1 LTEARMGNDADP
13 QLRSDLTQA
22 VKDLGEAIDE
32 LREVVGEAADADT
45 LLDVVRDTR
54 PDVAILDVRMPPTH
68 TVEGLAAAKAIR
80 DEYGAAVGILVL
92 SHHVE
97 VRYAMELLAG
107 APAVSG
113 ICSRTTSWARPIWP
127 TRFDESAVVGRRSI
141 PRSSSTCCAAEA
153 ATSR

>member
-1 LTEARMGNDADP
+1 MGNDADP

-80 DEYGAAVGILVL
+80 DEYGAAVGILCCPIT
-92 SHHVE
+92 S
-97 VRYAMELLAG
+97 RSAMPWSYWPG

-113 ICSRTTSWARPIWP
+113 ICSRTTFLARPIWP